1 MRMLTRT
8 YAREAAP
15 PSAGSPLPA
24 WSNSRWWTSS
34 RYTAARIRRSRVPR
48 RGSASA
54 ASVTLTDGAARS
66 SYGTWPSN
74 WAREFGCSNTF
85 RPWSGLPQEPL
96 RHRRLGDPERV
107 GKPALGQAA
116 LFARALECLPES
128 PSLLGRCHVLLCL
141 DAPVSYKHA

>member
-1 MRMLTRT
+1 M
-8 YAREAAP
+8 
-15 PSAGSPLPA
+15 
-24 WSNSRWWTSS
+24 
-34 RYTAARIRRSRVPR
+34 
-48 RGSASA
+48 
-54 ASVTLTDGAARS
+54 
-66 SYGTWPSN
+66 
-74 WAREFGCSNTF
+74 F

-141 DAPVSYKHA
+141 DAPVAYKRA